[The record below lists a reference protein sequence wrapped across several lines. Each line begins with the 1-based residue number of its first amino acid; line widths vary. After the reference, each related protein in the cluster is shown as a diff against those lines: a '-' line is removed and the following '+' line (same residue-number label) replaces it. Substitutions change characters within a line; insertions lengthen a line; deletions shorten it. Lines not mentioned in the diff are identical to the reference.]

1 MVGSGSDCYC
11 SYVHCKDDFDG
22 LRPLT
27 DIGMESSEMIMGI
40 VLGALHSEL
49 VYLQY
54 WWRNFVAFSVPQKET
69 QKSVLGGYRLF
80 FEQIKAEVRSVL
92 LLVKIGYPGRATCL
106 CVFDYGLT

>member
-54 WWRNFVAFSVPQKET
+54 WWRNFVVIFRTAERDSKECSWGLPAFLRTDLRPK
-69 QKSVLGGYRLF
+69 
-80 FEQIKAEVRSVL
+80 
-92 LLVKIGYPGRATCL
+92 
-106 CVFDYGLT
+106 

>member
-80 FEQIKAEVRSVL
+80 FEQIKAEVR
-92 LLVKIGYPGRATCL
+92 
-106 CVFDYGLT
+106 